1 MIATSRGAHYRE
13 EKPAVA
19 LYYETEYRLGRR
31 VGRISR
37 SYTGVHAFLAIVLDL
52 ILGSVL
58 GLVSIVIRLSL
69 RAAVLALHVGLI
81 VLKAN
86 WNLLV
91 AIMTAL
97 VYCVTLPFALLHHA
111 ADRRR
116 SLKKSNGYRSS
127 SMAGLK
133 PEWALSCED

>member
-1 MIATSRGAHYRE
+1 M
-13 EKPAVA
+13 A
-19 LYYETEYRLGRR
+19 LYYQTEYRLGRR

-52 ILGSVL
+52 FLGSVF
-58 GLVSIVIRLSL
+58 GLVSIVLGLAL
-69 RAAVLALHVGLI
+69 RAVGFALQVSVI

-91 AIMTAL
+91 AVMTAL
-97 VYCVTLPFALLHHA
+97 VYCVTLPFALLHDA

-116 SLKKSNGYRSS
+116 SLGKSNRNHVSAVS
-127 SMAGLK
+127 AFK
-133 PEWALSCED
+133 PEWALSREV